1 MITLIGL
8 EWASSPFV
16 LGSREGMTI
25 FVSVAII
32 SLTYLIKQ
40 VFATKKHEH
49 MSREA
54 TPPASSGRDQ

>member
-1 MITLIGL
+1 
-8 EWASSPFV
+8 
-16 LGSREGMTI
+16 MTI

-49 MSREA
+49 MSREVA
-54 TPPASSGRDQ
+54 PPSASTRDN